1 MSKKD
6 NATQR
11 TNANA
16 INEPLKDLLKTR
28 TNALSHQSLQTFLS
42 ECAKVTDLGDTERR

>member
-1 MSKKD
+1 MSKED

-16 INEPLKDLLKTR
+16 INEPLKDLLKTG
-28 TNALSHQSLQTFLS
+28 TNALIHQSLQTFLS
-42 ECAKVTDLGDTERR
+42 EYAKVTDLGDAERK